1 MTEEIRNWPI
11 DGLKEVQ
18 EEDTLIEG
26 ILGRQQQ
33 LVPLSTVR
41 HTTDT
46 QEINITSHCE
56 LTAKCRRFIALVHL
70 WMSSSDVT
78 H

>member
-11 DGLKEVQ
+11 DGSTEVQ
-18 EEDTLIEG
+18 EVDTLIEG

-46 QEINITSHCE
+46 Q
-56 LTAKCRRFIALVHL
+56 R
-70 WMSSSDVT
+70 
-78 H
+78 